1 MWTKGTIEGY
11 GYEAKHFEEE
21 SGYGISEGRI
31 SKLAI
36 TKDGAM
42 AANYDRGWD
51 IRPKTAEAERI
62 YRMLLKKFN

>member
-11 GYEAKHFEEE
+11 GYEVKHFEEG
-21 SGYGISEGRI
+21 SGYGINEGRI

-36 TKDGAM
+36 TKAGTM
-42 AANYDRGWD
+42 VANYDRGWD
-51 IRPKTAEAERI
+51 IGPKTAEAERI